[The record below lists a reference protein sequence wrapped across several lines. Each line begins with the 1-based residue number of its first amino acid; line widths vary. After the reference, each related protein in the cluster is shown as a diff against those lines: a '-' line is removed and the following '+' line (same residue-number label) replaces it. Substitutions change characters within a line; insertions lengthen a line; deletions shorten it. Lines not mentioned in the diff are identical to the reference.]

1 MFRTAASVDK
11 VLRQG
16 IRFRQ
21 RRDPFSVGWAEREEE
36 LMQLTLANHP
46 ITDLQFG
53 SPTRLEGTVLIADPA
68 ELRRLVLTD
77 GSIIGV
83 DFDIVRPG
91 EPCRAGPVFDIIEP
105 RAKEPGAGTDFPGIL
120 GAPFTA
126 GLGTTHVLRGAA
138 VSVLAEISPDLTRS
152 ATGRVLEMSGAPI
165 EASDY
170 AALRHLIVIPHTK
183 AGLARQAI
191 EKVYRVAGL
200 RVAVA
205 LAQSALN
212 HLAAEQ
218 NTFQSVGPGES
229 SHEGLPRVAYI
240 GQIFSRQRKPAVD
253 EPILYGANTDGMLP
267 IMLHPDEWLDG
278 AVVPSLHSWFG
289 GTETYFYQNHPII
302 LDLYRRHHARE
313 INFVGTIA
321 TIAGSDNFDRDRHCR
336 AAANLVK
343 WNLQADGAVL
353 SKYGG
358 GLPHADLAETAR
370 LLENMGIRT
379 AVMVSD
385 VSRDRRVESA
395 LLFNVPE
402 VDAIVYNGGNGT
414 KWQVPRLDRII
425 AATPEFTEL
434 LAGPMTIDAAN
445 IVGVTNQQG
454 ASRMRAIVY

>member
-1 MFRTAASVDK
+1 
-11 VLRQG
+11 
-16 IRFRQ
+16 
-21 RRDPFSVGWAEREEE
+21 
-36 LMQLTLANHP
+36 MQLTLADHP
-46 ITDLQFG
+46 ITNMRFDT
-53 SPTRLEGTVLIADPA
+53 PARLEGGELIIDAE
-68 ELRRLVLTD
+68 ELRRLVLVD
-77 GSIIGV
+77 DNILKI

-91 EPCRAGPVFDIIEP
+91 ESCRAGPIFDVIEP
-105 RAKEPGAGTDFPGIL
+105 RAKEHGNGVDFPGLL
-120 GAPFTA
+120 GAAVTA
-126 GLGTTHVLRGAA
+126 GMGTTHVLSGAA

-152 ATGRVLEMSGAPI
+152 ATGRVLEMTGEPAP
-165 EASDY
+165 ASPY
-170 AALRHLIVIPHTK
+170 AALTHLLVIPKTK
-183 AGLARQAI
+183 EGLARPAV
-191 EKVYRVAGL
+191 EKTYRVAGM
-200 RVAVA
+200 RIAVA
-205 LAQSALN
+205 LAR
-212 HLAAEQ
+212 AAIKTAPHSTYQ
-218 NTFQSVGPGES
+218 FDPISPAATDRG
-229 SHEGLPRVAYI
+229 GLPRIAYI

-267 IMLHPDEWLDG
+267 IVLHPDEWLDG

-302 LDLYRRHHARE
+302 LDLYRRHEARE

-321 TIAGSDNFDRDRHCR
+321 TIAGSDNFDRERHCQ
-336 AAANLVK
+336 AAANLAK

-370 LLENMGIRT
+370 LLENMGIKT

-414 KWQVPRLDRII
+414 FWDVPKVERVI
-425 AATPEFTEL
+425 AATPQFSEL
-434 LAGPMTIDAAN
+434 LAGPMKLDAAN

-454 ASRMRAIVY
+454 ASKMRALVY

>member
-1 MFRTAASVDK
+1 
-11 VLRQG
+11 
-16 IRFRQ
+16 
-21 RRDPFSVGWAEREEE
+21 
-36 LMQLTLANHP
+36 MQLTLAQHP

-53 SPTRLEGTVLIADPA
+53 ASACLEGTVLIVDAA
-68 ELRRLVLTD
+68 ELRRLVLED
-77 GSIIGV
+77 DSIVSI

-91 EPCRAGPVFDIIEP
+91 EACRAGPIFDVIEP
-105 RAKEPGAGTDFPGIL
+105 RAKAPGSGSDFPGIL
-120 GAPFTA
+120 AAPITA
-126 GLGTTHVLRGAA
+126 GVGTTHVLQGAA

-152 ATGRVLEMSGAPI
+152 ATGRVLEMCGAAA

-170 AALRHLIVIPHTK
+170 AALAHLLVIPHTK
-183 AGLARQAI
+183 PGLARQAV
-191 EKVYRVAGL
+191 EKVYRVAGIKI
-200 RVAVA
+200 AVA
-205 LAQSALN
+205 LARLALN
-212 HLAAEQ
+212 HTPATLQ
-218 NTFQSVGPGES
+218 TFEPVTPASKTR
-229 SHEGLPRVAYI
+229 EGQPRVAYV

-267 IMLHPDEWLDG
+267 VMLHPDEWLDG
-278 AVVPSLHSWFG
+278 AIVPSLHSWFG

-313 INFVGTIA
+313 INFVGTVA
-321 TIAGSDNFDRDRHCR
+321 TIAGSDNFDRERHCR

-370 LLENMGIRT
+370 LLESMGIRT

-395 LLFNVPE
+395 LLFNVPQ

-414 KWQVPRLDRII
+414 QWQVPRVDRVI
-425 AATPEFTEL
+425 AATQEFTEL

-445 IVGVTNQQG
+445 IVGATNQQG
-454 ASRMRAIVY
+454 ASRMRALVY

>member
-1 MFRTAASVDK
+1 
-11 VLRQG
+11 
-16 IRFRQ
+16 
-21 RRDPFSVGWAEREEE
+21 
-36 LMQLTLANHP
+36 
-46 ITDLQFG
+46 
-53 SPTRLEGTVLIADPA
+53 
-68 ELRRLVLTD
+68 
-77 GSIIGV
+77 
-83 DFDIVRPG
+83 
-91 EPCRAGPVFDIIEP
+91 
-105 RAKEPGAGTDFPGIL
+105 
-120 GAPFTA
+120 
-126 GLGTTHVLRGAA
+126 
-138 VSVLAEISPDLTRS
+138 
-152 ATGRVLEMSGAPI
+152 MSGAPAA
-165 EASDY
+165 ASDY
-170 AALRHLIVIPHTK
+170 AALMHLLVIPHTK
-183 AGLARQAI
+183 PGLARQAI
-191 EKVYRVAGL
+191 EKVYRVAGIK
-200 RVAVA
+200 VAVA
-205 LAQSALN
+205 LARLALSHPSATV
-212 HLAAEQ
+212 E
-218 NTFQSVGPGES
+218 TFEPVSPADKTR
-229 SHEGLPRVAYI
+229 EGRPRVAYV
-240 GQIFSRQRKPAVD
+240 GQIFSRQRKPEVD

-313 INFVGTIA
+313 INFVGTVA

-402 VDAIVYNGGNGT
+402 VDAIIYNGGNGT

-425 AATPEFTEL
+425 AATAEFTEL
-434 LAGPMTIDAAN
+434 LAGPMTVDAAN

-454 ASRMRAIVY
+454 ASRMRAMVY